1 MVFYMYVNVVQCGC
15 CLVVWHFLLLILIL
29 INLHL
34 HFLFYSPLP
43 VPDIPVSSWF
53 CSSRL
58 LTLLPL
64 VYRITRVRSMLFQ
77 ICFIYPFYEFCYCD
91 YLPMLGAFMIYW
103 LSAARN
109 MGSRPKAIMQ
119 NSNCCDADNWFAL
132 TDCLNNNIIVFLYI
146 SIYIHTYTLDGR
158 V

>member
-64 VYRITRVRSMLFQ
+64 LSIESLECDLC
-77 ICFIYPFYEFCYCD
+77 CFKYV
-91 YLPMLGAFMIYW
+91 
-103 LSAARN
+103 S
-109 MGSRPKAIMQ
+109 
-119 NSNCCDADNWFAL
+119 
-132 TDCLNNNIIVFLYI
+132 
-146 SIYIHTYTLDGR
+146 YIHFTSFAIVIIYLCSERSWYTGCQPLAIWVLGQKR
-158 V
+158 SCKSAIVVMPITGLLWLTVWIIIS